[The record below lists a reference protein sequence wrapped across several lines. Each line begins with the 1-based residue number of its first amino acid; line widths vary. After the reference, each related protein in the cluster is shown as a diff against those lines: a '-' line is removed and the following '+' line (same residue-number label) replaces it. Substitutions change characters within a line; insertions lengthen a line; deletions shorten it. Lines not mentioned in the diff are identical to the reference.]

1 MQDGNIRAY
10 NSTADQTSTLF
21 LLPFPSPSLPLP
33 PSLLPLQLP
42 KRCSSLHYEVELGV
56 VVSKLGRKI
65 PEASAMSH
73 VGGYILAL
81 DMTARNLQDQ
91 AKRKGH
97 PWSVAKGYDTFCPV
111 SDLVESDKVNPDNTR
126 LWLKVDGEMKQDG
139 NTRDMVFS
147 VPMLI
152 SYISGIYTLE
162 PGDVILTGTPQGV
175 GPVEDGQVI
184 ACGLDNIVEMSFPVV
199 AEAD

>member
-1 MQDGNIRAY
+1 MSI
-10 NSTADQTSTLF
+10 S
-21 LLPFPSPSLPLP
+21 LP
-33 PSLLPLQLP
+33 PSLLPTLSLPPSLPPTLSPPFPLQLP

-65 PEASAMSH
+65 PEASAMNH
-73 VGGYILAL
+73 VGGYALAL

-91 AKRKGH
+91 AKKKGH
-97 PWSVAKGYDTFCPV
+97 PWSVAKGYDTFCPI
-111 SDLVESDKVNPDNTR
+111 SDLIDRDKVDPGNAR

-139 NTRDMVFS
+139 NTREMIFS
-147 VPMLI
+147 VPVLI

-175 GPVEDGQVI
+175 GPVEEGQVI
-184 ACGLDNIVEMSFPVV
+184 ACGLGDIVEMSFPVV